1 MQGSAWEV
9 RRKKPKVTLVITG
22 PKSQMG
28 HDGPDGSCQEI
39 FIWDDKAL
47 VAKEK
52 MPSDDT
58 YKVENI
64 DRLMVVTKV
73 HQRVSMTSNALFHL
87 DS

>member
-1 MQGSAWEV
+1 MLLE
-9 RRKKPKVTLVITG
+9 KPKVTLVIKG
-22 PKSQMG
+22 PN
-28 HDGPDGSCQEI
+28 HR
-39 FIWDDKAL
+39 WDDDDVLMTLVRKSSSRMTKL

-52 MPSDDT
+52 ILCLLT
-58 YKVENI
+58 TKTTLLAEKRI